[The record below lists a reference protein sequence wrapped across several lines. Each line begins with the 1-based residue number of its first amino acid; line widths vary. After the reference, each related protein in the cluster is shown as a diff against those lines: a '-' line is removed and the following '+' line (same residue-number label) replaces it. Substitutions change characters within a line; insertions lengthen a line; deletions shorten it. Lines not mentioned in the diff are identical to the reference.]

1 MILPLTLLTILLAS
15 RRKDIVGENYKH
27 PMVLIVLGLGVVL
40 LTGYSGI
47 MALPKILTIF
57 G

>member
-1 MILPLTLLTILLAS
+1 
-15 RRKDIVGENYKH
+15 
-27 PMVLIVLGLGVVL
+27 MVLIVLGLGVVL